1 MLKDNI
7 LKILDLNKELIKDMF
22 SIDENGI
29 DSIRELLNK
38 DRESFKH
45 VVDDIFLSDI
55 GNREKMVAY
64 YLIGYSN
71 GARTRNMTN
80 KSRKL

>member
-1 MLKDNI
+1 MLKDTM
-7 LKILDLNKELIKDMF
+7 LQILDINKELIKDMF

-29 DSIRELLNK
+29 NRIREILNK

-45 VVDDIFLSDI
+45 IVDDIFLSDI

-64 YLIGYSN
+64 YMIGYVN
-71 GARTRNMTN
+71 GARTRKMKN
-80 KSRKL
+80 